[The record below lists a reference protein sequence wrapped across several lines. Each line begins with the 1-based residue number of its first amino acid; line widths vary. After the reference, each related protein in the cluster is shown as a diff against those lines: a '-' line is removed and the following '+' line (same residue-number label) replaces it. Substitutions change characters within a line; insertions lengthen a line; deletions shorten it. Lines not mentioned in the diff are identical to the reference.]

1 MSDSFTYTEGFFDMI
16 KEESNA
22 VAIYPEAGTGSQL
35 ALAYVGL
42 GLGEVGELQNK
53 LKKLLRDGVLDKD
66 AVSKELGDIFWYW
79 NRCCI
84 ELRLDPVKVI
94 FQNVEKLKDRKQRGV
109 IQGSGD
115 NR

>member
-1 MSDSFTYTEGFFDMI
+1 MSDPYMYTVDFFDMI

-22 VAIYPEAGTGSQL
+22 VAIYPEAGTGSQR

-53 LKKLLRDGVLDKD
+53 LKKLLRDGNLDVD
-66 AVSKELGDIFWYW
+66 AISKELGDIFWYW

-84 ELRLDPVKVI
+84 ELELSPIDVI
-94 FQNVEKLKDRKQRGV
+94 QQNIMKLKDRKQRGV

-115 NR
+115 DR

>member
-1 MSDSFTYTEGFFDMI
+1 MYPDEFFFMLE
-16 KEESNA
+16 EESNA

-84 ELRLDPVKVI
+84 ELGLNPVRVI
-94 FQNVEKLKDRKQRGV
+94 CQNVEKLKDRKQRGV